1 MHHIEVFECS
11 PDLRTVPD
19 YSGSCDDKMKPDK
32 LDSCRHVLAAWAMG
46 AEVRL
51 GDAPL
56 SASQINVLLFF
67 LPNPTNNFISPFCKV
82 SKKLFG
88 SRLGRTSSRLRLK
101 AGRSNFIAWRGFL
114 LDAG

>member
-1 MHHIEVFECS
+1 MDVRVGVSMTGAVSLSPSQYESVITRGNEAIVHHIEVFECS
-11 PDLRTVPD
+11 PDVRSVPG

-56 SASQINVLLFF
+56 SASQINVLLIFF
-67 LPNPTNNFISPFCKV
+67 FFAKSKQFYFTV
-82 SKKLFG
+82 S
-88 SRLGRTSSRLRLK
+88 
-101 AGRSNFIAWRGFL
+101 
-114 LDAG
+114 